1 MTTRL
6 VAATLAVA
14 ALVGCGGTRG
24 RATLWVTKDRGAHV
38 VLVRHVPAGLTA
50 MQALDR
56 VAKIT
61 TRYGGRYV
69 QSINGVAGSL
79 AAHNDWFYFVNGYE
93 ADRSASE
100 YRLHDGDIEWW
111 DFRDWTH
118 ALRQQVVV
126 GAFPEPFL
134 HGWSGKRLPSRVVYV
149 SPRDRAAA
157 RRLAAA
163 LHARA
168 TGRVDSLRTHEN
180 TLVLIHAPVGA
191 KPIFIA
197 DQWPDDGVGDPVRF
211 RFSGDA
217 DWLATHLTFAR
228 FRYEVGG

>member
-61 TRYGGRYV
+61 TRYGRRYV
-69 QSINGVAGSL
+69 QSI
-79 AAHNDWFYFVNGYE
+79 NGYE